1 MKIIHRLTFR
11 YDSKIIAIVNE
22 LGIPFKDGFICVCK
36 IAENDARWHELSE
49 LLKPFDIV
57 KCGHTLIA
65 EFSKKELDTADYLEI
80 VSKWHH
86 GYPEPSDTIMG
97 FMELTYNVQNY
108 CQKCGIGAFQKAPFR
123 FKKSP
128 VWGQRNILQLNWIF
142 DEYFVKPEIW
152 REVFE
157 PFGIGCRPVV
167 LDKSGRELDSVV
179 QLELTELAELNDL
192 DDLPFDTC
200 ASCGRIKYLPIT
212 GRFMPPPNKTSAAM
226 FRSNQYFGS
235 GASANRMVIVSQEL
249 FAKAQSAGLKGVSYE
264 PCLSKQISN

>member
-1 MKIIHRLTFR
+1 MKIIHRLAFR
-11 YDSKIIAIVNE
+11 YDSKIKAVITE
-22 LGIPFKDGFICVCK
+22 LGIPFTEGFICVCK
-36 IAENDARWHELSE
+36 IAENDARWSQLNGFINPDNIGTH
-49 LLKPFDIV
+49 IV
-57 KCGHTLIA
+57 YA
-65 EFSKKELDTADYLEI
+65 EFTAKELNAANYLA
-80 VSKWHH
+80 VLSNWHH

-123 FKKSP
+123 FKKAP
-128 VWGQRNILQLNWIF
+128 VWGKRNILQLNWIF

-212 GRFMPPPNKTSAAM
+212 GRFMPAPSKTSAAM

-249 FAKAQSAGLKGVSYE
+249 FVKAQSAGLKGVSYE
-264 PCLSKQISN
+264 PCLSKQILH